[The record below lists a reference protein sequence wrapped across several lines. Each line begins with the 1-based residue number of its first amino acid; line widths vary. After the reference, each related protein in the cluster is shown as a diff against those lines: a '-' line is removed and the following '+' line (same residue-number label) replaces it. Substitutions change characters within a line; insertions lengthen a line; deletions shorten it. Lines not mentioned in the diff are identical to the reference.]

1 MAVIV
6 CTGASGAPGVT
17 TSALGLALTWHRD
30 VLLADCD
37 REPSQ
42 AIQAGYLRGLDHGGR
57 GLGGLARVHREN
69 RPLSPELWHHT
80 VALSESSD
88 VQRRFLPGF
97 SLPGAVRLFD
107 VVWPEL
113 ADSFASL
120 DARGVDVIV
129 DAGRLGRDGLPLP
142 LLARADAV
150 CFFTRTSLRAL
161 AGTRLYLPLL
171 AEQLAELPVDK
182 LLGLVLVGPDRPY
195 SAREISAQFGI
206 ECLADVEWNPA
217 LAAVLSDGDPEPK
230 RFGGRSLMSQLRA
243 AGMRI
248 HERISSARELERALV
263 ARAAHV

>member
-6 CTGASGAPGVT
+6 CTGGPGAPGVT

-57 GLGGLARVHREN
+57 GLAGLARVHREN
-69 RPLSPELWHHT
+69 RPLAPELWHHT
-80 VALSESSD
+80 VALSESGD

-97 SLPGAVRLFD
+97 SLPGGVRLFD

-113 ADSFASL
+113 SDVFASL
-120 DARGVDVIV
+120 DGRGVDVIV
-129 DAGRLGRDGLPLP
+129 DAGSLGREGLPLP

-150 CFFTRTSLRAL
+150 CFFSRTSLRAL
-161 AGTRLYLPLL
+161 AGTRLYLPALID
-171 AEQLAELPVDK
+171 QLSELPVDK
-182 LLGLVLVGPDRPY
+182 LHGLVLVGPDRPY
-195 SAREISAQFGI
+195 SAREISAQFGV

-217 LAAVLSDGDPEPK
+217 MAAVLSDGTPEPK
-230 RFGGRSLMSQLRA
+230 RFGSRNLMSQFRA
-243 AGMRI
+243 AGMRL
-248 HERISSARELERALV
+248 HERVSSAREVERALV